1 MDRISLAATFAI
13 YKSQEEKP
21 CMRWNAEINLGLDAD
36 KNLGLFR
43 LRSRNEF
50 GIQERCCSEL
60 QIKRFKVSIC
70 AKDLNTVTKEFP
82 KGRVL
87 DIDTNDQ
94 WEASLP
100 KIIKKEREIILKVYQ
115 VNDTSAFEKLVTN
128 NENPNHKRKSKGGRP
143 PTNKKEEDKLL
154 YKALKM

>member
-1 MDRISLAATFAI
+1 MAATFAI

-21 CMRWNAEINLGLDAD
+21 CMRWNAEINLGFDAD

-70 AKDLNTVTKEFP
+70 TKDLNTVTKEFP

-87 DIDTNDQ
+87 DIDTNEQ

-100 KIIKKEREIILKVYQ
+100 KVIKKEREIILKVYQ
-115 VNDTSAFEKLVTN
+115 VNDTSAFEKLVTITKIQIRK
-128 NENPNHKRKSKGGRP
+128 ERVRTVGPLQTRKRR
-143 PTNKKEEDKLL
+143 TN
-154 YKALKM
+154 